1 MASIWQPGT
10 MLTASNHW
18 EYTVVADGETVIN
31 LPFTY
36 ELGGGALVV
45 TLDGLDQE
53 YDVAYEETSTS
64 QVTFMQGLEAGSV
77 VTFRG
82 LV

>member
-10 MLTASNHW
+10 MLTASNHD
-18 EYTVVADGETVIN
+18 EQVAIDGQTVFN

-45 TLDGLDQE
+45 TIDGVDQE
-53 YDVAYEETSTS
+53 YNVAYLETSTT
-64 QVTFMQGLEAGSV
+64 QVTFQEPLEAGSV